1 VLVSYSTSKLITATS
16 DDGSQRAL
24 LHHGDSISRFLADRD
39 QRPPIELCSVQT
51 QDEAEADGEA
61 RMSEILDAFNVRFG
75 GGDRCPT
82 AECKKEEE

>member
-1 VLVSYSTSKLITATS
+1 MSYSASKLTTATS
-16 DDGSQRAL
+16 NDGSQRAH

-51 QDEAEADGEA
+51 QDEAEAEGEA
-61 RMSEILDAFNVRFG
+61 RMSKILRAFNVRFG

-82 AECKKEEE
+82 AECEKEEK